1 MKVGKDACKSNDDV
15 WEKSRR
21 NVRVFCPDGAANEQL
36 VGRLITPTAFPKMQ
50 FVMRCAAHDIQNV
63 INVAWAVDA
72 EAQPIMKAIV
82 RERGGDVVALLVKVR
97 SELPLPGERSG

>member
-1 MKVGKDACKSNDDV
+1 MGEVE
-15 WEKSRR
+15 EKSKGVLPRWSSER
-21 NVRVFCPDGAANEQL
+21 AACGQADYPDSIPEDE
-36 VGRLITPTAFPKMQ
+36 
-50 FVMRCAAHDIQNV
+50 FVMWCAAHDIQNV

-82 RERGGDVVALLVKVR
+82 RERGGDVVAWLVKVR